1 MSQKEI
7 IVQYDSLLGRIGL
20 LLCALSAPLWAL
32 ASPLALLTL
41 VMSLL
46 FNPSADLFIG
56 QLGLG
61 FFFLLMLLTG
71 SNLTSTFRDNRI
83 IISEDSLSLP
93 VYLGALNRFNADIY
107 WQDIEKVEVSG
118 DTGDPNK
125 VSLKL
130 ICKSG
135 WLVLHLKGLA
145 SSDIETLLV
154 SLSTWLKPSALS
166 PKLDELQS
174 RLWEQETPSFTRLW
188 EDELTSR
195 FSATA
200 YQPLPPGKKL
210 HNHTLKIL
218 RQLAFGGWSAVYL
231 VQEEN
236 AKLKVLKE
244 STLPAHSPPELKE
257 KARQMFARESAIL
270 MRLHHN
276 RIVQVYDQFE
286 EGDRQYLL
294 LEYINGKTLRQ
305 LVRGQGLHELDVL
318 DYCRQICD
326 ILTYLHSLDPPLI
339 HRDISPDNLVLEDDK
354 IILIDFGAANEML
367 GTATG
372 TLIGKQS
379 YMPPEQFKGKAS
391 TRSDLYALGCT
402 LYFLLTGKDPEPLTQ
417 VSPRKAGATV
427 SDKLS
432 SLIESLTSQ
441 EEEDRPPSAA
451 AVKALLT

>member
-174 RLWEQETPSFTRLW
+174 RLWEIGR
-188 EDELTSR
+188 
-195 FSATA
+195 
-200 YQPLPPGKKL
+200 
-210 HNHTLKIL
+210 
-218 RQLAFGGWSAVYL
+218 
-231 VQEEN
+231 
-236 AKLKVLKE
+236 
-244 STLPAHSPPELKE
+244 AH
-257 KARQMFARESAIL
+257 
-270 MRLHHN
+270 
-276 RIVQVYDQFE
+276 V
-286 EGDRQYLL
+286 
-294 LEYINGKTLRQ
+294 
-305 LVRGQGLHELDVL
+305 
-318 DYCRQICD
+318 
-326 ILTYLHSLDPPLI
+326 
-339 HRDISPDNLVLEDDK
+339 
-354 IILIDFGAANEML
+354 
-367 GTATG
+367 
-372 TLIGKQS
+372 
-379 YMPPEQFKGKAS
+379 
-391 TRSDLYALGCT
+391 
-402 LYFLLTGKDPEPLTQ
+402 
-417 VSPRKAGATV
+417 
-427 SDKLS
+427 
-432 SLIESLTSQ
+432 
-441 EEEDRPPSAA
+441 
-451 AVKALLT
+451 